1 MTRPANASFEKF
13 FPSSA
18 RARDSA
24 AEREKARIKSQ
35 ASPSAS
41 TVASAANGHFLP
53 LGPEPARLGE
63 APGPSPGRGHTLT
76 PKPHPNGLVADDN
89 ESLTDT
95 LNTVGSNSSHESTS
109 SSLGSGSGPQN
120 HLATMKS
127 SSHYMTPL
135 TTIDSPSSYIRS
147 APPTKAQST
156 TPLYGDGP
164 NGCAHDTP
172 DVLPDVVDRIP
183 PRDLSRPVLG
193 VQCTY
198 DPLLD
203 LTISSSERRK
213 AKPRYEEFGLV
224 RTIHIHSH
232 TRGGGVSSAVNQLAN
247 TTRAGR

>member
-41 TVASAANGHFLP
+41 TVASAANGHSP
-53 LGPEPARLGE
+53 PSGAEPARLDE

-95 LNTVGSNSSHESTS
+95 LNTLGSNSSHESTS

-164 NGCAHDTP
+164 NGSAHDTP

-183 PRDLSRPVLG
+183 PRDLSRPVMG

-213 AKPRYEEFGLV
+213 AKPKYREFGLV
-224 RTIHIHSH
+224 RTIHIHFH
-232 TRGGGVSSAVNQLAN
+232 TKGRRGERLVCCEPIG
-247 TTRAGR
+247 

>member
-24 AEREKARIKSQ
+24 AEREKARIRSQ

-41 TVASAANGHFLP
+41 TVASAANGHFP
-53 LGPEPARLGE
+53 PSGPEPARLDE
-63 APGPSPGRGHTLT
+63 APGPSPSPGRGHTLT

-164 NGCAHDTP
+164 NGSAHDTP

-183 PRDLSRPVLG
+183 PRDLSRPVMG
-193 VQCTY
+193 IQCTY

-213 AKPRYEEFGLV
+213 AKPRYKEFGLV

-232 TRGGGVSSAVNQLAN
+232 TRKGGRLVCCEPIG
-247 TTRAGR
+247 

>member
-35 ASPSAS
+35 ASPTAS
-41 TVASAANGHFLP
+41 TAGSAANGHFSP
-53 LGPEPARLGE
+53 SGPEPARLDE
-63 APGPSPGRGHTLT
+63 APGPSPGHTLT
-76 PKPHPNGLVADDN
+76 PKPHPNGLAADDN
-89 ESLTDT
+89 ESLTDA
-95 LNTVGSNSSHESTS
+95 LNTVGSSSSHESTS

-127 SSHYMTPL
+127 SSQYMTPL
-135 TTIDSPSSYIRS
+135 TSIDSPSSHIRS
-147 APPTKAQST
+147 VPPTKAQST

-164 NGCAHDTP
+164 NGSAHDTP
-172 DVLPDVVDRIP
+172 DVLPEVVDRIP
-183 PRDLSRPVLG
+183 PRDLSRPVMG

-213 AKPRYEEFGLV
+213 AKPIYKEFGLV

-232 TRGGGVSSAVNQLAN
+232 TEGRGERRVCCEPIG
-247 TTRAGR
+247 